1 MFVSRHDKIASIM
14 PSLIE
19 RAQLPKNASLVL
31 YEEVKP
37 TLIEPLRHSK
47 TFNESEF
54 QHGDI
59 ICFQLSMGQKE

>member
-1 MFVSRHDKIASIM
+1 M